1 MQKTMVFALV
11 LAEDSVMTKNHIV
24 LEKGHYEMVF
34 RRLHKLFLLVLVNFS
49 LCLWPFLASALLLPL
64 ECQVHEF

>member
-49 LCLWPFLASALLLPL
+49 LCL
-64 ECQVHEF
+64 